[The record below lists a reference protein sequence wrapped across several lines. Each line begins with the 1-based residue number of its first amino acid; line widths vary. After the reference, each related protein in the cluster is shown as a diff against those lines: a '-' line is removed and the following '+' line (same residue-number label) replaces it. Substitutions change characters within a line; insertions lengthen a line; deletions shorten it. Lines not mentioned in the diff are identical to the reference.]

1 MLKSVFTAA
10 GALALGACIS
20 FAAEA
25 PARGIDGSYIEART
39 ADVWTGPCFA
49 NGEVE
54 INGKEAILGWKINQG
69 AWQGVDL
76 AGLAVVGVVRTE
88 HTLGNV
94 SEPVNPGRAVLIV
107 DSHASPAQAQALEAF
122 AKSMSGDLLNDVV
135 KVYSA
140 PIELTIANDNIHGG
154 AATLTAGSLAEVET
168 RALNGGDVH
177 CGNEMV
183 FYPPLSANLEHAMPA
198 FAETDTYQ
206 GGGLDER
213 WKSPNRRSS
222 FLGIFHV
229 DSGAT
234 E

>member
-1 MLKSVFTAA
+1 MLKSVFVAA
-10 GALALGACIS
+10 GAFALAASIS
-20 FAAEA
+20 FAAEPSA
-25 PARGIDGSYIEART
+25 GSIDGAYIEART

-76 AGLAVVGVVRTE
+76 AGLAVVGVIRTE

-94 SEPVNPGRAVLIV
+94 SEPVNRGRAVLIV
-107 DSHASPAQAQALEAF
+107 DSRASRAQAQALEAF
-122 AKSMSGDLLNDVV
+122 AKSMSGDLLSDVV

-140 PIELTIANDNIHGG
+140 PIELTIEDGNIHGG
-154 AATLTAGSLAEVET
+154 AARLTAGSLAAVST

-177 CGNEMV
+177 CGNEMI
-183 FYPPLSANLEHAMPA
+183 FYPPLSDNLEHSMPA
-198 FAETDTYQ
+198 FAEENTYQ

-213 WKSPNRRSS
+213 WKAPDRRSG
-222 FLGIFHV
+222 FLGMFRLT
-229 DSGAT
+229 SEST